1 MRLLLLLRHAVT
13 EHTGARLSGWM
24 PGLHLS
30 EEGRRQAEGLA
41 GRLGPVAVD
50 ALYASPLER
59 CQETAA
65 VVAGAKGLKIETLED
80 VGEVRYGEWTGRT
93 LKELGKEPLWKVVQA
108 TPSAARFPEGES
120 LFEMQARA
128 VLAVER
134 LREAHPKQ
142 TVAVC
147 SHADVIKALVCHY
160 LGMHLDL
167 FQRVVVSPASVTAIA
182 FGPVPYLVRLNDT
195 GGNGDLAPA
204 RRPRRRKRGEAAGA
218 EPRPRPGDPAD
229 RRRGRRARPAH
240 LLPPGRLRARPGDP
254 AGGEGA
260 GAAAGREPPDLA
272 ARAGRR
278 PARGPGR
285 GGRGRG
291 RPARPGPAA
300 GARLPGRAA
309 VAQLRRRA
317 GPGGDRGHRAPD
329 GRGRGRRGPAR
340 AGRPAHRSPVRD
352 PGPAPGAG
360 PPRLPGGGK
369 GPPDLPAVRQPAR
382 PHRPHLPG
390 PERPPP
396 KRDVSTGA
404 PDPDRGLSGR
414 GRGRPPAAGSA
425 PDDVRPDEHDRAV
438 VSQER

>member
-80 VGEVRYGEWTGRT
+80 VGEVRYGDWTGRT

-108 TPSAARFPEGES
+108 TPSAARFPDGES
-120 LFEMQARA
+120 IFEMQARA

-142 TVAVC
+142 AVAVC

-182 FGPVPYLVRLNDT
+182 FGPVPYLVRLNDV
-195 GGNGDLAPA
+195 GGNGDLAPPKQA
-204 RRPRRRKRGEAAGA
+204 RRRRRKEKEADGA
-218 EPRPRPGDPAD
+218 EP
-229 RRRGRRARPAH
+229 
-240 LLPPGRLRARPGDP
+240 
-254 AGGEGA
+254 
-260 GAAAGREPPDLA
+260 
-272 ARAGRR
+272 
-278 PARGPGR
+278 
-285 GGRGRG
+285 
-291 RPARPGPAA
+291 
-300 GARLPGRAA
+300 
-309 VAQLRRRA
+309 
-317 GPGGDRGHRAPD
+317 
-329 GRGRGRRGPAR
+329 
-340 AGRPAHRSPVRD
+340 
-352 PGPAPGAG
+352 
-360 PPRLPGGGK
+360 
-369 GPPDLPAVRQPAR
+369 
-382 PHRPHLPG
+382 
-390 PERPPP
+390 
-396 KRDVSTGA
+396 
-404 PDPDRGLSGR
+404 
-414 GRGRPPAAGSA
+414 
-425 PDDVRPDEHDRAV
+425 
-438 VSQER
+438 